1 MPAIL
6 IYFPCISKSITFPL
20 SSFVT
25 RLLERGHEVTFA
37 TSYVL
42 NNKAVTHVE
51 VGAGIR
57 SGGPLREGSTV
68 VFTKYSG
75 NIRFKALVFAPSP
88 NIMKTTWKK
97 LFAHLSTMH
106 R

>member
-1 MPAIL
+1 MSAIL

-20 SSFVT
+20 STFVT

-42 NNKAVTHVE
+42 NNEAVTHVE

-57 SGGPLREGSTV
+57 SGGHSVEGSTKV
-68 VFTKYSG
+68 GDSFD
-75 NIRFKALVFAPSP
+75 
-88 NIMKTTWKK
+88 KTTSNVGYNVSS
-97 LFAHLSTMH
+97 LQALG
-106 R
+106 

>member
-20 SSFVT
+20 STFVT

-42 NNKAVTHVE
+42 NNEAVTHVE

-57 SGGPLREGSTV
+57 L
-68 VFTKYSG
+68 Y
-75 NIRFKALVFAPSP
+75 L
-88 NIMKTTWKK
+88 KTTSNVGYNVSS
-97 LFAHLSTMH
+97 LQALG
-106 R
+106 